1 MDHVAWRRQ
10 RSFGAGAFA
19 GVLDGAPLRVSVCVP
34 ARDEAPT
41 IAGVLAPLV
50 TLRDD
55 GLVADVA
62 VALSDS
68 QDGTG
73 EIARAAGARI
83 VDVGSPLG
91 KGDAIWRAQ
100 QEMTGD
106 VLCLIDADLVDVDR
120 SWIEQLAGPLLALPE
135 VGLVKGAFARPL
147 NADGTLDPSG
157 GGRVT
162 ELLAKP
168 LLRRFYPPLT
178 VLRQPLSGQ
187 IAIRRDLLAALPLWT
202 GYALEIGVLIETW
215 RRAGLGAIAEADIG
229 VVRNR
234 HQRLAD
240 LSAMAEGILWCVAAQ
255 LAREGRLS
263 GPEGAAP
270 DGVVERPPAS
280 GA

>member
-187 IAIRRDLLAALPLWT
+187 IAIRRDLLAALPIWT